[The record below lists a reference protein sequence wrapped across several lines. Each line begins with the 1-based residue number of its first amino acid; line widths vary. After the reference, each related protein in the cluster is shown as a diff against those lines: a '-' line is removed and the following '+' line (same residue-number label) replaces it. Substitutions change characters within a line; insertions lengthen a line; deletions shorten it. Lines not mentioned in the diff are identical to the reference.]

1 MARPSSPDGGAMVVP
16 PPAINDGAEADA
28 LCATGATLRAVPM
41 KKLEIAPAQAT
52 PRSAPAPG
60 NWWWLRLLG
69 ALSVLPNFITLI
81 VLLLAWQFASKVWIP
96 SIDPNM
102 AVLMPAPSTIAVTAA
117 GMIVSGELLYHLLA
131 SLKREA
137 VAFLFATS
145 AIPLGIAMGWWRLVY
160 NQVNPIMEILRPIP
174 PFAWIPLSILWFG
187 IGDEQNQFIIFLGI
201 FFPIL
206 VNTIV
211 GVKNIDPI
219 LIRAARSLGAS
230 ERKLLARIVFIG
242 ALPQIIT
249 GVRIGL
255 GVGWMALVA
264 AELVGASSGLG
275 FVINDARS
283 MLRTDTI
290 IVGMLAIGVIGLLI
304 DTAILALGRR
314 LLPWS
319 LAMRK

>member
-1 MARPSSPDGGAMVVP
+1 MQSENVAPVSGSDSMPAMAPQ
-16 PPAINDGAEADA
+16 ADEVR
-28 LCATGATLRAVPM
+28 T
-41 KKLEIAPAQAT
+41 
-52 PRSAPAPG
+52 RSRII
-60 NWWWLRLLG
+60 RLF
-69 ALSVLPNFITLI
+69 AFLPNLTMLAI
-81 VLLLAWQFASKVWIP
+81 VILAWQFASSIWLP
-96 SIDPNM
+96 SIDPHM

-117 GMIVSGELLYHLLA
+117 GMIASGELLFHLLA

-137 VAFLFATS
+137 SAFLIAAT

-174 PFAWIPLSILWFG
+174 PLAWIPLSILWFG
-187 IGDEQNQFIIFLGI
+187 IGDEQNEFIIFLGM

-211 GVKNIDPI
+211 GVKNIDPN
-219 LIRAARSLGAS
+219 LVRAARSLGAP
-230 ERKLLARIVFIG
+230 EHKVLARIVLKG

-264 AELVGASSGLG
+264 AELVGANSGLG
-275 FVINDARS
+275 FLINDARS

-290 IVGMLAIGVIGLLI
+290 TVGMLAIGVVGFLI
-304 DTAILALGRR
+304 DSAIRALGRQ

-319 LAMRK
+319 LALSK

>member
-1 MARPSSPDGGAMVVP
+1 MSGLETAPV
-16 PPAINDGAEADA
+16 EK
-28 LCATGATLRAVPM
+28 TKLRA
-41 KKLEIAPAQAT
+41 AP
-52 PRSAPAPG
+52 SPG
-60 NWWWLRLLG
+60 TWFRLRLFRTL
-69 ALSVLPNFITLI
+69 LRLPNFILLA

-96 SIDPNM
+96 SIDPHM
-102 AVLMPAPSTIAVTAA
+102 AVLMPAPTTIAVTAA
-117 GMIVSGELLYHLLA
+117 GMMASGELFYHLMA

-137 VAFLFATS
+137 MAFLFATS
-145 AIPLGIAMGWWRLVY
+145 AIPLGIAMGWWRPIF

-174 PFAWIPLSILWFG
+174 PLAWIPLSILWFG
-187 IGDEQNQFIIFLGI
+187 IGDEQNEFIIFLGI

-211 GVKNIDPI
+211 AVKNTDPI

-230 ERKLLARIVFIG
+230 ERKLLVRIVFVG

-264 AELVGASSGLG
+264 AELVGANSGLG
-275 FVINDARS
+275 FIINDARS

-290 IVGMLAIGVIGLLI
+290 IVGMLAIGVVGLLI
-304 DTAILALGRR
+304 DSTILVLSRG

-319 LAMRK
+319 LALRK

>member
-1 MARPSSPDGGAMVVP
+1 MSG
-16 PPAINDGAEADA
+16 
-28 LCATGATLRAVPM
+28 
-41 KKLEIAPAQAT
+41 LET
-52 PRSAPAPG
+52 APG
-60 NWWWLRLLG
+60 EKTEPRMAPSLGQWFRLRLLRT
-69 ALSVLPNFITLI
+69 LSVLPNFILLI
-81 VLLLAWQFASKVWIP
+81 VLLALWQFASRVWIP
-96 SIDPNM
+96 SIDPHM
-102 AVLMPAPSTIAVTAA
+102 AVLMPAPSTVAVTAA
-117 GMIVSGELLYHLLA
+117 GMIASGELFYHLIA

-137 VAFLFATS
+137 MAFLFATS
-145 AIPLGIAMGWWRLVY
+145 AIPLGIAMGWWRPIY

-174 PFAWIPLSILWFG
+174 PLAWIPLSILWFG
-187 IGDEQNQFIIFLGI
+187 IGDEQNEFIIFLGI

-219 LIRAARSLGAS
+219 LIRAARSLGAP
-230 ERKLLARIVFIG
+230 ERQLLVRIVFIG

-275 FVINDARS
+275 FIINDARS
-283 MLRTDTI
+283 MLRTDII
-290 IVGMLAIGVIGLLI
+290 IVGMLAIGVVGLLI